1 MCNSCKKL
9 THQISLNFGKK
20 NFGPQTPHGTTN
32 SQPSTWPRGPNENP
46 IWYVIYLSFVRRYTK
61 FGLKIFE
68 IDCNSDLMIFY
79 LLAPPQGPRGR
90 GPKNGA
96 VAYAFHVRNSHTK
109 SGWILEKKK
118 FDHATPQSTPKSH
131 PWGMTQA
138 AKWKSRL
145 ICFISFICEET
156 HKVWF
161 KNLWNWLSIWNLMI
175 FNDIWPFGPSP
186 GPQGAGPNKCAV
198 AHPIHV
204 SNSHTKFGWIS
215 SNGLGGD
222 SVMDGRT
229 EAIAISS
236 RLF

>member
-9 THQISLNFGKK
+9 THQISLNFGEKK
-20 NFGPQTPHGTTN
+20 I
-32 SQPSTWPRGPNENP
+32 WPPNPPRYHQLPTLDMTQGAEWKSHL
-46 IWYVIYLSFVRRYTK
+46 ICYISFICEK